1 MEETKL
7 RSLLGLVSYELK
19 DNLTRKDLI
28 AQASA
33 EQKVHDAIIKL
44 TKDERLYQFFLNDE
58 DDPIDILGHIRYL
71 SQACGVQ
78 YIFFEPIQDIAANMG
93 GDESKEQFLADLS
106 VRLSKLAA
114 ELGVGIVTIGHTNDD
129 GAVKYC
135 RMIEQRASVVVEL
148 QRDKMS
154 EDIDERNTT
163 KLLVTKNR
171 PVGPTGYA
179 GQLTFNTDSFTLS
192 EKYGEY

>member
-7 RSLLGLVSYELK
+7 RSLLGLVSYELN

-33 EQKVHDAIIKL
+33 EQKVHDAIVKL

-71 SQACGVQ
+71 SQACGVR

-93 GDESKEQFLADLS
+93 GDESKEQMMMVQLS
-106 VRLSKLAA
+106 
-114 ELGVGIVTIGHTNDD
+114 T
-129 GAVKYC
+129 AV
-135 RMIEQRASVVVEL
+135 
-148 QRDKMS
+148 
-154 EDIDERNTT
+154 
-163 KLLVTKNR
+163 
-171 PVGPTGYA
+171 
-179 GQLTFNTDSFTLS
+179 
-192 EKYGEY
+192 